1 MTCIWHSWCCN
12 SVTAQMRIKGRG
24 EATSFMLNQLAS
36 QSNVKSIMVKQQIKE
51 FLEVIKSTNY

>member
-1 MTCIWHSWCCN
+1 MWCCN
-12 SVTAQMRIKGRG
+12 SVTAQMRINGRG

-36 QSNVKSIMVKQQIKE
+36 RSNVKSVMVKQQIKE

>member
-1 MTCIWHSWCCN
+1 
-12 SVTAQMRIKGRG
+12 MRIKGRG